1 MFFNLLH
8 PENQKQTHYMTFL
21 LISPFSSPLALPAVV
36 IIHNANAQSKASRK
50 FPIWYP
56 ASCPTKS
63 SRYVIK
69 MRLRFAAF
77 LRLREFLINNFQA
90 VHKLVNANEKM
101 KLHIKPHLTEP
112 TFAKLRDSSKLSSIK
127 ITNMMSDLV
136 EFINELVDDQI
147 RMRTCIPLTPELKD
161 FYRKLMG
168 RNVDDESE
176 RYEKSVAR
184 FLTPKK
190 RFTRKV
196 VSYLLLLRL
205 STRFIKFH

>member
-1 MFFNLLH
+1 
-8 PENQKQTHYMTFL
+8 
-21 LISPFSSPLALPAVV
+21 
-36 IIHNANAQSKASRK
+36 
-50 FPIWYP
+50 
-56 ASCPTKS
+56 
-63 SRYVIK
+63 
-69 MRLRFAAF
+69 MRLRFPAF
-77 LRLREFLINNFQA
+77 YIYEEFLINNFQA

-168 RNVDDESE
+168 RNVDDEDSPDNQNDDVMDDDESE

-196 VSYLLLLRL
+196 VSYLLLLLRL
-205 STRFIKFH
+205 STRFINFLRHQPRRSTRSATRFTGFNRSQQICRWKLSSDNGSKSFSPITFEFVRR